1 MKTKTIQ
8 SKINKLLDNRIFQI
22 ICLPLA
28 IYNTYKTRQI
38 LINEHSLL
46 VEAINTNEEFF
57 KAIATMNFTESDKSK
72 YVLTTEMSA
81 DPIFT
86 LEEIQTIA
94 KETIIKTILEFVK
107 SEMLLG
113 ILIVKCEFVDKDN
126 SVIKILIEPSHY
138 QLYLNDKQD
147 VNTSI
152 KLNSIFIS
160 IVVLITW
167 CIIKLYA

>member
-1 MKTKTIQ
+1 MKIK
-8 SKINKLLDNRIFQI
+8 NLLDNRIFQI

-113 ILIVKCEFVDKDN
+113 ILIVKCEFIDEDN
-126 SVIKILIEPSHY
+126 SIVKILIEPSHY

-147 VNTSI
+147 VSTSI
-152 KLNSIFIS
+152 RLNIIFIS
-160 IVVLITW
+160 IFLFLTW
-167 CIIKLYA
+167 CIINLYS

>member
-1 MKTKTIQ
+1 
-8 SKINKLLDNRIFQI
+8 
-22 ICLPLA
+22 
-28 IYNTYKTRQI
+28 
-38 LINEHSLL
+38 
-46 VEAINTNEEFF
+46 
-57 KAIATMNFTESDKSK
+57 MNFTESDKSK
-72 YVLTTEMSA
+72 YVLSAEMSV

-152 KLNSIFIS
+152 KLNIIFIS

>member
-28 IYNTYKTRQI
+28 IYNTYKTKQL

-46 VEAINTNEEFF
+46 VEAINTNESFF

-72 YVLTTEMSA
+72 YVLSAEMSV

-94 KETIIKTILEFVK
+94 KETIII
-107 SEMLLG
+107 
-113 ILIVKCEFVDKDN
+113 
-126 SVIKILIEPSHY
+126 
-138 QLYLNDKQD
+138 
-147 VNTSI
+147 
-152 KLNSIFIS
+152 
-160 IVVLITW
+160 
-167 CIIKLYA
+167 CINCFN